1 MIHGNYTKNII
12 DYSKYYFVVTNGNY
26 NSRYSFLVKAKID
39 LNNKQVI
46 IETENKLD
54 ERITLSFIS
63 SKYEENIKNID
74 KGYNKSLFTPIY
86 DSDSFVSY
94 LKESDFVYKLKQI
107 KDNIYQIT
115 SFLVK
120 ENEN

>member
-1 MIHGNYTKNII
+1 
-12 DYSKYYFVVTNGNY
+12 
-26 NSRYSFLVKAKID
+26 LVKAKVD

>member
-26 NSRYSFLVKAKID
+26 NSRYSFFVKAKID